1 MRHADTPLI
10 AAISRDVSAATG
22 GHFRADARRPA
33 GGGCINS
40 AMVVEGGGKRYFVKL
55 NDARALPMFEAEAA
69 GLAEISRS
77 RTIRVPT
84 AICAGVHGEN
94 AYLVLEFMD
103 LGRCDSAGAE
113 RLGRALAAM
122 HRVQAEQFGWTRDN
136 TIGSTPQINT
146 RSDDWIS
153 FYVETRLDFQ
163 LDLAVGNGY
172 GGQLRKK
179 GERLMSGLAAFFVA
193 YHPAPSLLHGDLW
206 GGNHGCLRGGA
217 HDGDP
222 VIFDPAVY
230 YGDREADIAMTELFG
245 GFPPRFYS
253 AYREA
258 WPLDA
263 GYGVRQTLYNLYH
276 VLNHAN
282 LFGGG
287 YAAQAESMMDSLLAE
302 IG

>member
-1 MRHADTPLI
+1 MSHADIPLI
-10 AAISRDVSAATG
+10 GAINRDVSAAIG
-22 GHFRADARRPA
+22 RPFRAEAYRTA

-40 AMVVEGGGKRYFVKL
+40 AMVVEGGGERYFVKL
-55 NDARALPMFEAEAA
+55 NDARALAMFEAEAA
-69 GLAEISRS
+69 GLAEIAQS
-77 RTIRVPT
+77 RTIRVPA
-84 AICAGVHGEN
+84 AICAGVHGAN
-94 AYLVLEFMD
+94 AYLVLEFLD
-103 LGRCDSAGAE
+103 LGRCDAAGAE
-113 RLGRALAAM
+113 RLWRALAAM
-122 HRVQAEQFGWTRDN
+122 HRVQAKQFGWMRDN

-153 FYVETRLDFQ
+153 FYGEYRLGFQ
-163 LDLAVGNGY
+163 LKLAGENGY
-172 GGQLRKK
+172 GGRLRTK
-179 GERLMSGLAAFFVA
+179 GERLIENLCEFFSTWR
-193 YHPAPSLLHGDLW
+193 PTPSLLHGDLW
-206 GGNHGCLRGGA
+206 GGNHGCLRGGP
-217 HDGDP
+217 HDDEP

-230 YGDREADIAMTELFG
+230 YGDRETDIAMTELFG

-263 GYGVRQTLYNLYH
+263 GYGVRKTLYNLYH

-287 YAAQAESMMDSLLAE
+287 YAAQAESMIDSLLAE